1 MRDKEYYL
9 KILKSPPYVRI
20 SITLAA
26 AMVYAALYGECE
38 LEHRRTDEFK
48 AIAQQLKSRYGCVL
62 SVEKASEEM
71 RNAINGNPEG
81 KQL

>member
-1 MRDKEYYL
+1 MMRDKAYYL
-9 KILKSPPYVRI
+9 RILEYSPPYARI

-48 AIAQQLKSRYGCVL
+48 AIAQQLKSRYGYAL
-62 SVEKASEEM
+62 SVEKVREKI
-71 RNAINGNPEG
+71 NAVDSKEIP
-81 KQL
+81 